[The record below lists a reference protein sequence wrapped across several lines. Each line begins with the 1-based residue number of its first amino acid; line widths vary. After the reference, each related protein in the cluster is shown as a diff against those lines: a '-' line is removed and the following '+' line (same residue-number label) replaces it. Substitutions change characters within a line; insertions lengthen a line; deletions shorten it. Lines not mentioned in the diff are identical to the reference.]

1 MKIDLDVMPER
12 ENRKAIDSKIRKP
25 ASQDVGMS
33 KTGGHKPIEQAALPA
48 LRLES
53 HLRQ

>member
-1 MKIDLDVMPER
+1 MKVDLDETSER
-12 ENRKAIDSKIRKP
+12 ENRKAIDSKIGKP
-25 ASQDVGMS
+25 VSQDVGMN
-33 KTGGHKPIEQAALPA
+33 KTDGCKSIEQAALLA